1 MGRWSPS
8 GMERS
13 KAEIRSGLLAQDNGN
28 SGEDYFHFRERQLA
42 HASGQGVF
50 IHTDDLGSV
59 ISHGILWETGKARRA
74 TDISRGHAPLEVAGQ
89 RNANNGGDAAAVQRI
104 TLDNNHWSSEPAGA
118 GKSAHQIS
126 PCEITIHFA
135 PGRDG
140 QRTKRT
146 GLLVRRSQRRPCS
159 STRLLLPG
167 CGVPN
172 TPSVRR

>member
-28 SGEDYFHFRERQLA
+28 SGEDYFHLRERQLA

-50 IHTDDLGSV
+50 INTADLGAV
-59 ISHGILWETGKARRA
+59 ISHGILWENGKARRA

-89 RNANNGGDAAAVQRI
+89 RNANNGGDAAAVQLI

-126 PCEITIHFA
+126 PCDITTHFA
-135 PGRDG
+135 PARAPPPPKP
-140 QRTKRT
+140 TA
-146 GLLVRRSQRRPCS
+146 LLVRRPPRKPSS
-159 STRLLLPG
+159 STRLLLPRSG
-167 CGVPN
+167 SPN
-172 TPSVRR
+172 TTPA